1 MVRRLLTSARV
12 TRADAVGL
20 PQSRWT
26 DPQIRFLESP
36 YKLTV
41 LWGANGI
48 GKSVV
53 MAELTTRLIE
63 GAMPWQRPGPQ
74 TVILAGNTWTQLGST
89 IRYAM
94 EGRLKGYLKEG
105 VRYEAGG
112 MKGQRMQV
120 FDIVAGPGRGG
131 ELRLG
136 TFTAG
141 ARTLAGPRAT
151 AVVSDEPLPEKIY
164 NELWPRLLGRG
175 GRMYTGFTPTLG
187 TAHELGYLW
196 EKVDDPGM
204 PWAGEIHVPQTLE
217 AVTPRGGLFELPWM
231 TQDEINQFEQGL
243 SRVEADM
250 RMGRTRT
257 PRTDTAYFS
266 AWRGELVVDRQMRDL
281 AGWRVGIGI
290 DHGSSPGSQRAILV
304 AVGGRG
310 LYSQVHVLD
319 EYRGDG
325 RTETADDAR
334 SIIAMLERQ
343 GLALADVDQ
352 WVGDRAHHGD
362 HRGGKKRNTW
372 LRMSMA
378 QQMGMDTS
386 RRGWSDQLP
395 QPLRFMRTPR
405 KYDQSVWEGAEIL
418 HRLMVQDP
426 PRFTVSPQCA
436 TLIDDLNSWQGST
449 SATDPWKHGIDALRY
464 IAVPMVEGSQH

>member
-1 MVRRLLTSARV
+1 
-12 TRADAVGL
+12 
-20 PQSRWT
+20 
-26 DPQIRFLESP
+26 
-36 YKLTV
+36 
-41 LWGANGI
+41 
-48 GKSVV
+48 
-53 MAELTTRLIE
+53 
-63 GAMPWQRPGPQ
+63 
-74 TVILAGNTWTQLGST
+74 
-89 IRYAM
+89 
-94 EGRLKGYLKEG
+94 
-105 VRYEAGG
+105 
-112 MKGQRMQV
+112 
-120 FDIVAGPGRGG
+120 
-131 ELRLG
+131 
-136 TFTAG
+136 
-141 ARTLAGPRAT
+141 
-151 AVVSDEPLPEKIY
+151 
-164 NELWPRLLGRG
+164 
-175 GRMYTGFTPTLG
+175 
-187 TAHELGYLW
+187 
-196 EKVDDPGM
+196 
-204 PWAGEIHVPQTLE
+204 
-217 AVTPRGGLFELPWM
+217 M

-436 TLIDDLNSWQGST
+436 TLIDDLNSWQWST